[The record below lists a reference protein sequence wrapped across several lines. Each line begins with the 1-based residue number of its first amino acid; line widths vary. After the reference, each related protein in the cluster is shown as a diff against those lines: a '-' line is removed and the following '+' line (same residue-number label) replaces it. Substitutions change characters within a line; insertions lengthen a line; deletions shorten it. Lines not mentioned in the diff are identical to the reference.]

1 MSVFAPPRIIMF
13 PPISI
18 ALNGVVRAAIDGE
31 PPDCPTC
38 GAELDLSQPAAEDSD
53 QLVGHCVE
61 CHRLALVLATEDSR
75 RFALALPSRE
85 EALAEVLA
93 LLRQ

>member
-1 MSVFAPPRIIMF
+1 MVSSSV
-13 PPISI
+13 
-18 ALNGVVRAAIDGE
+18 DGDDPE
-31 PPDCPTC
+31 CPLC
-38 GAELDLSQPAAEDSD
+38 GGELDLSQPAAEDSD

-61 CHRLALVLATEDSR
+61 CHRLALVLTAEDAR

-93 LLRQ
+93 LLRE